1 MKGNRYFR
9 RVAVAFTALTF
20 AAMPIAVAAQ
30 APKIVAP
37 KNKYN
42 TRDDIQLGQKAANEV
57 ERQFPLI
64 NDEDAQ
70 AYLTRIGDRLVDAIP
85 PEFQHSEFR
94 YEFKWVNASDLNA
107 FALPGGPMFVNRGM
121 LEKANNEGELAGV
134 MAHELSHV
142 ALRHATA
149 QATKNSSAGSTLRN
163 LGLILGGAAV
173 LGQAG
178 AELGTVAAQ
187 SFMLKFS
194 REYEAQADALGAI
207 IMARAGYDPVDLA
220 NVFRTIESQGG
231 SGGPQFL
238 SDHPN
243 PGNRYQAITNEARYL
258 TISQNPP
265 IKMTRDFERIQNK
278 FRSMPRA
285 RSMAEIQRGA
295 PAGNGGY
302 NNGGNN
308 GGYSNP
314 TANGRYSDNVV
325 TPSTRFR
332 TYTEGNIISVSVPD
346 NWQEFGENTG
356 VQFAPQGAYGNDGI
370 TRGVMIGLDASAT
383 SHNLSQDSE
392 TYLDS
397 ILQGNSYL
405 RQSGSLTR
413 TTLAGRQAFTATL
426 SGRSPITGRTEIV
439 TVYTTQTRNGLLL
452 YFTTVVPE
460 NESSNYS
467 STFRGVMDSIRFTD

>member
-1 MKGNRYFR
+1 MRENPYFR
-9 RVAVAFTALTF
+9 RLTVALMALTL
-20 AAMPIAVAAQ
+20 AAFPIVVLAQ

-42 TRDDIQLGQKAANEV
+42 TRDDIQLGQKAANDV

-70 AYLTRIGDRLVDAIP
+70 AYLSRIGARLVAAIP
-85 PEFQHSEFR
+85 PEFQHPEFR
-94 YEFKWVNASDLNA
+94 YNFQWVNASDLNA

-121 LEKANNEGELAGV
+121 LEKSGNEGELAGV

-149 QATKNSSAGSTLRN
+149 QATKNSSAGNTARSL
-163 LGLILGGAAV
+163 LLILGGAAV
-173 LGQAG
+173 GGQAG
-178 AELGTVAAQ
+178 AELGAVAAQ
-187 SFMLKFS
+187 SFMLKYS

-220 NVFRTIESQGG
+220 NVFRTIEQQGG

-278 FRSMPRA
+278 FRQMPRA
-285 RSMAEIQRGA
+285 RSMAEIERGA

-302 NNGGNN
+302 GNTRSN
-308 GGYSNP
+308 GGYNNP
-314 TANGRYSDNVV
+314 TSNGRYSDSVEA
-325 TPSTRFR
+325 PSNRFR
-332 TYTEGNIISVSVPD
+332 TYSEGNVINVSVPE
-346 NWQEFGENTG
+346 NWQEFGESSG

-370 TRGVMIGLDASAT
+370 TRGVMIGVNPASRDLYT
-383 SHNLSQDSE
+383 DSQSYVSE
-392 TYLDS
+392 
-397 ILQGNSYL
+397 ILNGNNYL
-405 RQSGSLTR
+405 RQNGSVSR
-413 TTLAGRQAFTATL
+413 TTVAGRQAYTTTL
-426 SGRSPITGRTEIV
+426 SGRSPVTGRTEIV
-439 TVYTTQTRNGLLL
+439 TVYTTQTRSGQLL
-452 YFTTVVPE
+452 YFATVVPE
-460 NESSNYS
+460 NESYAYS
-467 STFRGVMDSIRFTD
+467 STFRQILNSIRFTD